1 MVSFYISLSHRALD
15 RARKASF
22 DRERCALSGQ
32 DEGRNMNRNWTAL
45 ILALACCLL
54 IGVAAATA
62 EEPAPPTEEAPPASE
77 EAASA
82 SPEGAFT
89 ILDES
94 CSSGH
99 ACAWT
104 FVHFWEVK
112 GESLCTGGPHPLG
125 GLKYSAKNRC
135 ANKKI
140 FLRLQGTTVQICANP
155 GGDRTTTEFDEIYV
169 GTEGSRC

>member
-1 MVSFYISLSHRALD
+1 
-15 RARKASF
+15 
-22 DRERCALSGQ
+22 
-32 DEGRNMNRNWTAL
+32 MNRNWTAL

-62 EEPAPPTEEAPPASE
+62 EEPALPAEEAPPASEEAPPASEEAPPASEEAPPASEEAPPASE

-82 SPEGAFT
+82 SPGGAFT

-94 CSSGH
+94 CNSGH

-104 FVHFWEVK
+104 FVHFGGVK
-112 GESLCTGGPHPLG
+112 GESLCTGGPHPLA

-140 FLRLQGTTVQICANP
+140 FLRLQGTTVQTCANP

-169 GTEGSRC
+169 GAEGSRC